1 MGWIHLILGVLVL
14 VAGFALVSGA
24 IWARTV
30 GVIMAFVAALVG
42 FGWLPWYP
50 VWAILI
56 VIASA
61 SVIWAL
67 TVHGRDVA
75 DSESTY

>member
-1 MGWIHLILGVLVL
+1 MAIGPVQLVVLGFKHPDFH
-14 VAGFALVSGA
+14 GE
-24 IWARTV
+24 IIARTV

-67 TVHGRDVA
+67 TVHGRDLA
-75 DSESTY
+75 EP